1 LEGTERCWATT
12 ISPSGTVPAGP
23 TEQFEESRLS
33 TRLRRAAL
41 TVLAVVVILAGGSR
55 AGIGA
60 RDRQLT

>member
-1 LEGTERCWATT
+1 
-12 ISPSGTVPAGP
+12 V
-23 TEQFEESRLS
+23 S
-33 TRLRRAAL
+33 TRLSRATL